1 MTSLIEDPLELR
13 KRAIWR
19 IDWRIRDAASS
30 PWPSKPP
37 RWTGRDVEDGLM
49 IAAYAG
55 VINHQ
60 SRKPIIKKTENFE
73 AALVAPGSTRRGPVA
88 DHLGMVRAY
97 VARQVVARATRDTF
111 QAGSSKRGDQAAML
125 RAWRLLFDDP
135 STDQA
140 IQRRISRYLPRILAF
155 EATTSGG
162 RPANQNRRDPAGRRA

>member
-13 KRAIWR
+13 KLAIWR
-19 IDWRIRDAASS
+19 IDWRIRNAASS

-49 IAAYAG
+49 IAAYAA

-73 AALVAPGSTRRGPVA
+73 AALVAPGPTRRGPVA
-88 DHLGMVRAY
+88 DHLGLVRAY
-97 VARQVVARATRDTF
+97 VARQVVARAARDTF
-111 QAGSSKRGDQAAML
+111 QAGASQRGEQAAMV
-125 RAWRLLFDDP
+125 RAWRLLFGDP

-140 IQRRISRYLPRILAF
+140 IQRRISRYLPRILVF
-155 EATTSGG
+155 EAAASGA
-162 RPANQNRRDPAGRRA
+162 RPANQNRPRPTGRRA